1 MNTSDGLR
9 DLLMRHNIKP
19 TGDSKKDLELARSF
33 MPRGY
38 NEQTRT
44 RDEIASPEKASEIE
58 KGKRTN

>member
-9 DLLMRHNIKP
+9 DLLARHNIKP

-38 NEQTRT
+38 NEQART
-44 RDEIASPEKASEIE
+44 RNEIASTEKTSQAE